1 MLKQC
6 LLLLISMCLNLSTV
20 GLPRGESRSPDFRQ
34 PVVGQAG
41 RRRPH
46 LVEGQRRGKAD
57 LRAARQPAKSLLLPL
72 HRSSSHWKK
81 EEVFLY
87 FSSL

>member
-1 MLKQC
+1 MF
-6 LLLLISMCLNLSTV
+6 LNLPTV

-34 PVVGQAG
+34 PVVGQAR

-81 EEVFLY
+81 EEVIY
-87 FSSL
+87 NASL

>member
-6 LLLLISMCLNLSTV
+6 FILLLISMCLNLSTV

-46 LVEGQRRGKAD
+46 LVEGQRRGKAH

-81 EEVFLY
+81 EEVFY
-87 FSSL
+87 NASL